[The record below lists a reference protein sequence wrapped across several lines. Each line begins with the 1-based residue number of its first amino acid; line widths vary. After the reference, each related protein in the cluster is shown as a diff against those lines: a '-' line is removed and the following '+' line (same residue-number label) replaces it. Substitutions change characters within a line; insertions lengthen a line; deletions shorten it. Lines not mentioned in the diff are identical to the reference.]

1 MVRSENQVANPVR
14 TNIEL
19 SEKVLNL
26 NKQLAQN
33 PENADLWIKRGLA
46 LVEQN
51 LMREAVESYSKAL
64 CLEPFNWLAYRNRAH
79 RHLSCWE
86 FQEACSDFIM
96 STRLVPNTVDIH
108 EIWEAW
114 YLLALSHYLLGEYE
128 KAADAYQTCYGLA
141 RGDDII
147 TTTGWYWST
156 LMRLGRKEEAEKIL
170 APITKETQ
178 FEASREA
185 YFSTLRMFKGW
196 GSPEDTEAQ
205 CNMPDC
211 KDKFTRLYAISN
223 YYYITGD
230 LENSNRVIDRILEE
244 AGPEWWMVFG
254 YLAAMVDKKARS
266 NA

>member
-1 MVRSENQVANPVR
+1 MVCKENQVANPVR
-14 TNIEL
+14 TDIEL
-19 SEKVLNL
+19 SNKVKEI
-26 NKQLAQN
+26 NKQLEKTPDDA
-33 PENADLWIKRGLA
+33 ELWIKRGLA

-64 CLEPFNWLAYRNRAH
+64 CLNPFNWLGYRNRAH

-96 STRLVPNTVDIH
+96 FTRLVPNNVNIH

-128 KAADAYQTCYGLA
+128 KAADAYKTCYSLA
-141 RGDDII
+141 HGDDII

-156 LMRLGRKEEAEKIL
+156 LMRLGRKEEADAIL
-170 APITKETQ
+170 APITKDME
-178 FEASREA
+178 FEESREA

-196 GSPEDTEAQ
+196 VSPEDTEAL
-205 CNMPDC
+205 CDVPDC

-230 LENSNRVIDRILEE
+230 IDNSNRVIERILNE

-254 YLAAMVDKKARS
+254 YLAAMVDKKTRS
-266 NA
+266 KA

>member
-1 MVRSENQVANPVR
+1 
-14 TNIEL
+14 
-19 SEKVLNL
+19 
-26 NKQLAQN
+26 
-33 PENADLWIKRGLA
+33 
-46 LVEQN
+46 
-51 LMREAVESYSKAL
+51 MREAVESYSKAL
-64 CLEPFNWLAYRNRAH
+64 CLDPFNWLGYRNRAH

-128 KAADAYQTCYGLA
+128 KAADAYKTCYSLA
-141 RGDDII
+141 HGDDII

-156 LMRLGRKEEAEKIL
+156 LMRLGRKEEAENIL
-170 APITKETQ
+170 AFITKDMK

-196 GSPEDTEAQ
+196 VSPEDTEAQ

-230 LENSNRVIDRILEE
+230 LETVFWKKPDPNGGWSLVTWPQWLIRKPAATLNIIFLVRLKNLLRHWPANRC
-244 AGPEWWMVFG
+244 FG
-254 YLAAMVDKKARS
+254 K
-266 NA
+266 

>member
-19 SEKVLNL
+19 SEKVLEL
-26 NKQLAQN
+26 NKQLAKD
-33 PENADLWIKRGLA
+33 PENAELWIKRGLA

-64 CLEPFNWLAYRNRAH
+64 CLDPFNWLGYRNRAH

-128 KAADAYQTCYGLA
+128 KAADAYKTCYSLA

-156 LMRLGRKEEAEKIL
+156 LMRLDRKEEAEGIL
-170 APITKETQ
+170 AFITKDMK

-196 GSPEDTEAQ
+196 VSPEDTEAQ

-230 LENSNRVIDRILEE
+230 LDNSNRVIDRIL
-244 AGPEWWMVFG
+244 
-254 YLAAMVDKKARS
+254 VDKKARS